1 MPGKVVA
8 ALGHVHGHGVAVEAT
23 NESEGGKSIC
33 RSNATLDPAS
43 AHNVLAMSTCTGAP
57 IAQVQSG
64 QTVRLHSE
72 YQSSHAAD
80 DVMGIMLMY
89 IRPN

>member
-1 MPGKVVA
+1 
-8 ALGHVHGHGVAVEAT
+8 
-23 NESEGGKSIC
+23 
-33 RSNATLDPAS
+33 
-43 AHNVLAMSTCTGAP
+43 MSTCIGDPLAELKW
-57 IAQVQSG
+57 G

-89 IRPN
+89 IRPG